1 MKSLFSYLRHYRK
14 ECVLGPFLKLAEA
27 TLELLVPLVVAAI
40 IDRGIGGGDRPY
52 VVWMCLLMALLGLAG
67 LAFSVTAQY
76 FCAKAAVGFGAR
88 LRQALFRH
96 IQKLS
101 YATLD
106 EVNTSTLVT
115 RLTGD
120 MNLVQTGVNLALR
133 LLLRSPFVVFGAM
146 IMAFTLD
153 VRGALVF
160 VVIIPVLF
168 AAVFGIMLPCIP
180 LYKRVQSKLD
190 ALLGR
195 TRENLAGVRVI
206 RAFRKE
212 QAEQTA
218 FDGDNTSL
226 TAAQLFVGRVSA
238 LLNPFTYALI
248 NGAILVLL
256 WTGAIRVEQGLLT
269 QGIVVALYNYMSQ
282 ILVELIKLANL
293 IISITKAIAGG
304 NRIAAAL
311 ALPTAP
317 DTDATPAA
325 VAGAPRIEWRGV
337 TVQYHSTAAP
347 ALEGISLS
355 VAAGETLGI
364 IGGTSAGKTSLVHL
378 IPRFYTPTAGQVLVD
393 GVDVQEL
400 SAATL
405 RGRIGLVPQRTVL
418 FRGTVRENLQW
429 GRPAASDDELWEALQ
444 AAQGEEMIR
453 QKPDGLDALV
463 EQDGR
468 NFSGGQRQRLAI
480 ARALVRRPDILIL
493 DDSAA
498 ALDYATEAA
507 LRQALSALPYQP
519 TILLI
524 SQRVATVRHAH
535 RIAVLDE
542 GRLVGL
548 DTHEGLLNTC
558 GVYQEICRTQNREED
573 DAHA

>member
-1 MKSLFSYLRHYRK
+1 MKSLFKHLRPYRK
-14 ECVLGPFLKLAEA
+14 ECVLGPLLKLAEA

-52 VVWMCLLMALLGLAG
+52 VVWMSLLMALLGLVG

-101 YATLD
+101 YRTLD
-106 EVNTSTLVT
+106 EVNTATLVT

-120 MNLVQTGVNLALR
+120 MNLVQTGVNLTLR

-153 VRGALVF
+153 VQGALVF

-180 LYKRVQSKLD
+180 LYKRVQGRLD
-190 ALLGR
+190 TLLGR

-212 QAEQTA
+212 EAERTA
-218 FDGDNTSL
+218 FEENNYALTTS
-226 TAAQLFVGRVSA
+226 QLFVGRVSA
-238 LLNPFTYALI
+238 LLNPLTYVLI

-317 DTDATPAA
+317 DADTAPAP
-325 VAGAPRIEWRGV
+325 VAGAPRIELQGV
-337 TVQYHSTAAP
+337 TVQYHPTAAP
-347 ALEGISLS
+347 ALEDVSLS

-364 IGGTSAGKTSLVHL
+364 IGGTSAGKTTLVNL
-378 IPRFYTPTAGQVLVD
+378 IPRFYAPTVGQVLVD
-393 GVDVQEL
+393 GADVQNIP
-400 SAATL
+400 AATL
-405 RGRIGLVPQRTVL
+405 RGRIGMVPQRSVL

-429 GRPAASDDELWEALQ
+429 GNPDASDEQLWEALR

-453 QKPDGLDALV
+453 QKDGGLDAPV

-507 LRQALSALPYQP
+507 LRQALGTLPYHP
-519 TILLI
+519 TTLLI
-524 SQRVATVRHAH
+524 SQRVATVRHAD

-548 DTHEGLLNTC
+548 DTHESLLNTC
-558 GVYQEICRTQNREED
+558 EVYREICRAQNREED
-573 DAHA
+573 GAHA